1 VAVVGSG
8 GDDGVAV
15 GNDGRK
21 IDVRV
26 GILGLEGDSEGRK
39 QAAGGGSG
47 LEGRKGAA
55 VVGAGGVAESGRG
68 AGVGEASSEASWEVC
83 MVVRWLDDGF
93 LRPLLARPL
102 EDPLVQSRPPLLH
115 SPCSLSASKMQAS
128 PSLLLLSSKLT
139 SYLAVKASR
148 ASIDVSTFV
157 DEGRSPSSEIA
168 SDGVERGKEAQEVE
182 KGDENDWTRR
192 LLDG

>member
-1 VAVVGSG
+1 
-8 GDDGVAV
+8 
-15 GNDGRK
+15 
-21 IDVRV
+21 
-26 GILGLEGDSEGRK
+26 
-39 QAAGGGSG
+39 
-47 LEGRKGAA
+47 
-55 VVGAGGVAESGRG
+55 
-68 AGVGEASSEASWEVC
+68 
-83 MVVRWLDDGF
+83 
-93 LRPLLARPL
+93 
-102 EDPLVQSRPPLLH
+102 
-115 SPCSLSASKMQAS
+115 MQAS